1 MKAIRRKKLYY
12 IIPITWLFTAWLVTL
27 ALADET
33 VTVKYVIDGDTIILV
48 DGRHVRYQGIDAP
61 EIAHDGQSGDPFG
74 EEARLYNEKLLQGR
88 KVRLKL
94 DEQHTDHYGRIL
106 AQVFLPD
113 GTWVNKA
120 MAAEGLAYVC
130 RYEQEL
136 TTSISHFDALLRAQQ
151 SAILAKRGMWSAP
164 PARPAPYYVGN
175 TRTMRLHR
183 PDCPSTK
190 DTSKTNQIVFK
201 TRNEAFMQGF
211 CPCRRCK
218 P

>member
-33 VTVKYVIDGDTIILV
+33 ATVKYVIDGDTIILV

-113 GTWVNKA
+113 GTWINKA

-130 RYEQEL
+130 LYDKESPTAASIFKEL
-136 TTSISHFDALLRAQQ
+136 LSAQR
-151 SAILAKRGMWSAP
+151 SAISAKKGMWAVS
-164 PARPAPYYVGN
+164 PAKSEPIYIGN
-175 TRTMRLHR
+175 NRTMRVHR
-183 PDCPSTK
+183 PDCPSARETAK
-190 DTSKTNQIVFK
+190 GNKTIFH
-201 TRNEAFMQGF
+201 TRNDAFMQGF